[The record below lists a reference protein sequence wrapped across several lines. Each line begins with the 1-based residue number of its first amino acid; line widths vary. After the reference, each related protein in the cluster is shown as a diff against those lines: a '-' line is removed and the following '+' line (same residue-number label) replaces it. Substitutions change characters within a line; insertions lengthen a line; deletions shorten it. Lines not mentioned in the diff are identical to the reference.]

1 MARRSARFPLDEELG
16 PEFWRDLCGDPSP
29 TSRDKFLFLTIDEFG
44 RVGPGGFS
52 HASIARRLGVTVA
65 MINHYFGSRNG
76 LISEAAY
83 LVYCKYMD
91 AMSLAVEEAP
101 RDPESRL
108 RAWITTQISFA
119 VSVAGWAVV
128 LNYPTLALEDP
139 VEFTVLFRKRITAKF
154 NANMARLSQLI
165 SDVQSG
171 TVSPMNIDEDTLDVA
186 TFMTD
191 MKLVTLSS
199 TIAMSTLGAAVWA
212 AGSHAPSAESDE
224 AKQLGDMVLAQ
235 HANYLVELVKTS
247 ASVSTLN

>member
-1 MARRSARFPLDEELG
+1 
-16 PEFWRDLCGDPSP
+16 
-29 TSRDKFLFLTIDEFG
+29 
-44 RVGPGGFS
+44 
-52 HASIARRLGVTVA
+52 

-83 LVYCKYMD
+83 LVYCKYME
-91 AMSLAVEEAP
+91 AMAVAVDEAP

-108 RAWITTQISFA
+108 RAWISTQISFA

-128 LNYPTLALEDP
+128 LNYPTLSLEDP
-139 VEFTVLFRKRITAKF
+139 VEFTVLFRKRISAKF

-171 TVSPMNIDEDTLDVA
+171 TVSPMTIDEDNLDVA
-186 TFMTD
+186 SYMTD
-191 MKLVTLSS
+191 TKLVTLSS

-224 AKQLGDMVLAQ
+224 AKKLGDMVLAQ
-235 HANYLVELVKTS
+235 HATYLVGLVKS
-247 ASVSTLN
+247 QA

>member
-154 NANMARLSQLI
+154 NANMARLSQLV

-171 TVSPMNIDEDTLDVA
+171 TVSPMHIDEDNLDVA
-186 TFMTD
+186 TYMTD

>member
-16 PEFWRDLCGDPSP
+16 ADFWLELCGDPSP
-29 TSRDKFLFLTIDEFG
+29 SSRDKFLFLTIDEFG

-83 LVYCKYMD
+83 LVYSKYME
-91 AMSLAVEEAP
+91 AMVRAVDDAP

-108 RAWITTQISFA
+108 RAWINTQISFA
-119 VSVAGWAVV
+119 VSAAGWQLV
-128 LNYPTLALEDP
+128 LNYPTLSLEDP
-139 VEFTVLFRKRITAKF
+139 IEFTVLFRKRISAKF
-154 NANMARLSQLI
+154 NANMARLSLLI
-165 SDVQSG
+165 KDVQSG
-171 TVSPMNIDEDTLDVA
+171 SVTQTSIDEDNLDIAVY
-186 TFMTD
+186 MTD
-191 MKLVTLSS
+191 TKLVTLSS

-224 AKQLGDMVLAQ
+224 AKKLGDMLLAQ
-235 HANYLVELVKTS
+235 HANYLVDLVKS
-247 ASVSTLN
+247 QA

>member
-16 PEFWRDLCGDPSP
+16 PEFWRELCGDPSP
-29 TSRDKFLFLTIDEFG
+29 TSRDKFLLLTIDEFG

-91 AMSLAVEEAP
+91 AMALAVEEAP

-108 RAWITTQISFA
+108 GAWITTQISFA

-154 NANMARLSQLI
+154 NVNMARLSQLI

-171 TVSPMNIDEDTLDVA
+171 TVSPKSIDEDNLDVA
-186 TFMTD
+186 TYMTD

-212 AGSHAPSAESDE
+212 AGSHAPSAESEE

-235 HANYLVELVKTS
+235 HANYLVELVKT
-247 ASVSTLN
+247 AD

>member
-16 PEFWRDLCGDPSP
+16 PDFWLELCGDPSP

-44 RVGPGGFS
+44 RVGPGGFG

-83 LVYCKYMD
+83 LVYCKYME
-91 AMSLAVEEAP
+91 AMARAVDEAP

-108 RAWITTQISFA
+108 RAWISTQISFA

-128 LNYPTLALEDP
+128 LNYPTLSLEDP
-139 VEFTVLFRKRITAKF
+139 VEFTVLFRKRISAKF

-171 TVSPMNIDEDTLDVA
+171 TVTPMSINEDNLDVA
-186 TFMTD
+186 TYMTD

-212 AGSHAPSAESDE
+212 AGSHVPSAESDE
-224 AKQLGDMVLAQ
+224 AKQLGDMLLAQ
-235 HANYLVELVKTS
+235 HANYLVDLVKTE
-247 ASVSTLN
+247 A

>member
-1 MARRSARFPLDEELG
+1 MARHSARFPLDEELG
-16 PEFWRDLCGDPSP
+16 ADFWLELCGDPSP

-83 LVYCKYMD
+83 LVYCKYME
-91 AMSLAVEEAP
+91 AMALAVDEAP

-108 RAWITTQISFA
+108 RAWISTQISFA

-128 LNYPTLALEDP
+128 LNYPTLSLEDP
-139 VEFTVLFRKRITAKF
+139 VEFTVLFRKRISAKF

-171 TVSPMNIDEDTLDVA
+171 TVSPMTIDEDNLDVA
-186 TFMTD
+186 AYMTD
-191 MKLVTLSS
+191 TKLVTLSS

-224 AKQLGDMVLAQ
+224 AKKLGDMVLAQ
-235 HANYLVELVKTS
+235 HATYLVGLVKS
-247 ASVSTLN
+247 QA